1 MNLNDLRAELDT
13 QVSDARHGGSE
24 RLAAVRGKVRSHQ
37 RRRAAG
43 VGAVAVVA
51 AAAIIVPQVWGG
63 STATAPAPADDR
75 RTPRPVETVP
85 DPMDWPASY
94 AGSRLLAEKS
104 GSRDEIRLAFTPEDT
119 NLEIGLV
126 CRGDDALRL
135 HYSINDHYRGYGD
148 CNPRDSAEFGASY
161 SLANS
166 PTGNRDGW
174 AALGVGPGEQS
185 LLRAWVGDAR
195 RQRLTDGD
203 VRIGAAVYE
212 RGPQVAKDGVY
223 LDKFWD
229 QDGRLYELTLF
240 ETQPVSERVRAMRTW
255 LPASQHRRVLVTGSS
270 GHRSSATDTSLD
282 GEIRMDLRRAGGY
295 GGGLMKDSDPHLVE
309 VREVNQGV
317 DSGVLLIAVYELV
330 E

>member
-104 GSRDEIRLAFTPEDT
+104 GSRDEIRLAFMPEDT
-119 NLEIGLV
+119 DLEIGLV
-126 CRGDDALRL
+126 CRGDGALRL
-135 HYSINDHYRGYGD
+135 HYSINGHYRGYGD

-174 AALGVGPGEQS
+174 AALGVTPGEQS

-212 RGPQVAKDGVY
+212 RGPQVAKNGIH
-223 LDKFWD
+223 LEELWE

>member
-1 MNLNDLRAELDT
+1 MNLDDLRTELDA
-13 QVSDARHGGSE
+13 QASEAGHGGSE
-24 RLAAVRGKVRSHQ
+24 RLAAVRGKVRSQ
-37 RRRAAG
+37 RRRRAGG
-43 VGAVAVVA
+43 VGAVAAVA
-51 AAAIIVPQVWGG
+51 VAAIIVPQVWGG
-63 STATAPAPADDR
+63 STTTAPAPADDR

-85 DPMDWPASY
+85 DPMDWPAPY

-126 CRGDDALRL
+126 CRGGDALRL
-135 HYSINDHYRGYGD
+135 HYSINGHYRGYGD

-166 PTGNRDGW
+166 PTDNRDGW
-174 AALGVGPGEQS
+174 AALGVTPGEQS

-229 QDGRLYELTLF
+229 QDGRLYKLSLLR
-240 ETQPVSERVRAMRTW
+240 TQPVSDEVRSLQVS
-255 LPASQHRRVLVTGSS
+255 LPASEHRRVLVTGSEGLYSS
-270 GHRSSATDTSLD
+270 GLRTSIDGQLSSVDP
-282 GEIRMDLRRAGGY
+282 
-295 GGGLMKDSDPHLVE
+295 GGGSGGELMRDTAAHVVD

>member
-1 MNLNDLRAELDT
+1 MNLDDLRTELDT
-13 QVSDARHGGSE
+13 QVSDAGHGGSE
-24 RLAAVRGKVRSHQ
+24 RLAAVRGKVRSHR

-51 AAAIIVPQVWGG
+51 AAAVIVPQLWGG
-63 STATAPAPADDR
+63 STTTAPAPADDR

-85 DPMDWPASY
+85 DPMTWPASY

-119 NLEIGLV
+119 NLEVGLV

-135 HYSINDHYRGYGD
+135 HYSINGHYRGYGD

-174 AALGVGPGEQS
+174 AALGVTPDEQS

-212 RGPQVAKDGVY
+212 RGPQVAKNGIH
-223 LDKFWD
+223 LEELWE

-240 ETQPVSERVRAMRTW
+240 ETQPVSERVRAVRTW